1 MSKQRVR
8 VFIFL
13 ETAAAAAAAV
23 SGVTSGGG
31 GGGGYTSD
39 GGGGPGTKLE
49 AENVIGIILCCKPG
63 PTANGLINSRS
74 RTIERVYIAQAA
86 NSKGKIYAVINPD
99 WGYPA
104 VALRYGAIYLTLPTK
119 D

>member
-13 ETAAAAAAAV
+13 ETVAAAAAAV
-23 SGVTSGGG
+23 SGVTS
-31 GGGGYTSD
+31 D
-39 GGGGPGTKLE
+39 GGGGPGPKLE

>member
-13 ETAAAAAAAV
+13 ETAAAAAAV
-23 SGVTSGGG
+23 SGV
-31 GGGGYTSD
+31 TSD